1 MMHEPEPALKK
12 AMNLLKELSEDEEFR
27 QQYEARQKFLR
38 DQVSMM
44 EGAREEGLKKG
55 IEEGIKEGEAES
67 KRKIAM
73 NMLNLGLDRETIV
86 KATGLTSAEVK
97 AIQQEK

>member
-55 IEEGIKEGEAES
+55 EAES

-73 NMLNLGLDRETIV
+73 NMLTLGLDQATII
-86 KATGLTSAEVK
+86 KATGLTPSELVEL
-97 AIQQEK
+97 QQEKE

>member
-1 MMHEPEPALKK
+1 MHEPEPALKK

>member
-1 MMHEPEPALKK
+1 MHEPEPALKK

-27 QQYEARQKFLR
+27 QQYEARQKVLR
-38 DQVSMM
+38 DQVSLM
-44 EGAREEGLKKG
+44 EGAREKG
-55 IEEGIKEGEAES
+55 IEEGEAES
-67 KRKIAM
+67 KRKIAL
-73 NMLNLGLDRETIV
+73 NMLNLGLDQETIV